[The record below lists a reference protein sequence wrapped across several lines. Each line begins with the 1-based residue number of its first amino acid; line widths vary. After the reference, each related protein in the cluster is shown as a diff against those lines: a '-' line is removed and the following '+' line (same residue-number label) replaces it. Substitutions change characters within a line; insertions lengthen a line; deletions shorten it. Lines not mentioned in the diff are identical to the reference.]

1 MKKQLPHLR
10 FYGLVLILIAAGW
23 VWLLLSQHLSAM
35 QESNGTVCLIKKVS
49 GIPCPSCGSTRSV
62 QHLFAGHIPEAIAT
76 NPLGLILAALLM
88 VLPVW
93 IGRDILAKSD
103 SFYRAY
109 KKTEQAIRQR
119 KIAIPLILLVTA
131 NWIWNIFKGL

>member
-1 MKKQLPHLR
+1 MKKQSPHLQ
-10 FYGLVLILIAAGW
+10 FYGLVLLLTAAGW
-23 VWLLLSQHLSAM
+23 GWLLLSQHLPGM
-35 QESNGTVCLIKKVS
+35 QESTGTVCLIKKVS
-49 GIPCPSCGSTRSV
+49 GIPCPSCGSTRSL

-76 NPLGLILAALLM
+76 NPLGLILAVLLI
-88 VLPVW
+88 VVPAW
-93 IGRDILAKSD
+93 IGKDLLAKSD

-109 KKTEQAIRQR
+109 KKTEQGIRQR